1 MDPSVSYIAQALA
14 PGETVRASA
23 RLHWVLWLRAWAALI
38 VLGIV
43 IVGIVIFARQV
54 IFNLTTEVAAT
65 DRRLI
70 RKLGFL
76 ERRVMDIG
84 LENIES
90 VNIDQD
96 FLGTIF
102 GYGRLSIHGTGDQ
115 SFVTP
120 LIADPVKFR
129 REIEAAMPARKKK
142 D

>member
-1 MDPSVSYIAQALA
+1 MSYIAQALA

-54 IFNLTTEVAAT
+54 IFNLTTEIAAT

-96 FLGTIF
+96 FWGTVF

-120 LIADPVKFR
+120 LIADPVTFR
-129 REIEAAMPARKKK
+129 REIEAAMPQRQKK